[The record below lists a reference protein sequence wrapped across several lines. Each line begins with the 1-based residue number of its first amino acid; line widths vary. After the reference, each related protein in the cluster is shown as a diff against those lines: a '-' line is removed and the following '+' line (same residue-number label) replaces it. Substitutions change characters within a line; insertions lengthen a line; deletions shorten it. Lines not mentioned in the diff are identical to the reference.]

1 METYLPVGLKHVLCT
16 DISRDG
22 TLAGSHV
29 SVSDEGCASYPQVA
43 FPSTGGIGD
52 INDVAALR
60 GTGVRGVIVGRALL
74 EGKFTVKEAIACLEQ
89 LVETYLPVGLKHVLC
104 TDISRDG
111 TLAGSNVFLYEEV
124 CARYPQVAF
133 QSSGGIG
140 DINDVAAL
148 RGTGV
153 RGVIVGRALLE
164 GKFTVKEA
172 IACWQNA

>member
-1 METYLPVGLKHVLCT
+1 MPRDMSIRKVLVIGSGPIVIGQAAELDYAGAQACRVLKEAGVNVVLVNSNPATIMTDPHMADEIYLEPLNAETVRRIIEKERPDGL
-16 DISRDG
+16 
-22 TLAGSHV
+22 LAGL
-29 SVSDEGCASYPQVA
+29 GGQ
-43 FPSTGGIGD
+43 TG
-52 INDVAALR
+52 L
-60 GTGVRGVIVGRALL
+60 T
-74 EGKFTVKEAIACLEQ
+74 IAMQ
-89 LVETYLPVGLKHVLC
+89 L
-104 TDISRDG
+104 SRDG
-111 TLAGSNVFLYEEV
+111 TLAGSNVSLYEEV

>member
-1 METYLPVGLKHVLCT
+1 M
-16 DISRDG
+16 
-22 TLAGSHV
+22 
-29 SVSDEGCASYPQVA
+29 
-43 FPSTGGIGD
+43 
-52 INDVAALR
+52 
-60 GTGVRGVIVGRALL
+60 
-74 EGKFTVKEAIACLEQ
+74 
-89 LVETYLPVGLKHVLC
+89 ETYLPVGLKHVLC

-111 TLAGSNVFLYEEV
+111 TLAGSNVSLYEEV

-133 QSSGGIG
+133 QCSGGIG
-140 DINDVAAL
+140 DTNDVAAL